1 MNSIVIGSGFGG
13 IAAALRL
20 KAKGHKVKLIEKH
33 PDLGGR
39 ARVFKRNGFIYDAG
53 PTVIT
58 APYLINE
65 LFELFNKDPKN
76 YIELTPLK
84 IWYQFIF
91 EDKTKFN
98 YSGDEIEMKDQIEKL
113 SKEDVNGYEKLVNFT
128 KKIFDKGF
136 LELADVPFDKPF
148 VMMQQLPALLKLKS
162 YKSVYS
168 LVSSYIKN
176 EKLRRML
183 SMHPLLVG
191 GNPFTTTSIYGLILY
206 LEKKWGI
213 HYSVGGTGNII
224 KGFEKLMNEVGIEI
238 IKNTEVTEII
248 TKNNKISGVKLNNE
262 NEIDADNV
270 VCNADPPAFYEKML
284 SKSNENSMLFNWK
297 KNRMEYSMGLFVYY
311 FGTKKIY
318 ENVEHHTIKFGNK
331 YEEHLDDIFNKK
343 KLNNENEIGADNVV
357 CNADPPAF
365 YEKMLSKSNES
376 SMLFNWKKNRME
388 YSMGLFVYYFG
399 TKKIYENVEHH
410 TIKFGNKY
418 KEHLDDIFDKKKLN
432 NDISYYLHRPTA
444 TDKTMAPEGNDCFY
458 VLVPVPNNQSKI
470 NWETEGEKMKNLV
483 IEKMEKDL
491 MPDLKNNIVED
502 FYLTPDYF
510 EKELNTK
517 FGSGF
522 SIQPKF
528 TQSAYFR
535 FHNKSEIYDG
545 LYFVGAGTHPG
556 AGVPGVLSSA
566 KVLDKL
572 F

>member
-20 KAKGHKVKLIEKH
+20 KAKGHKVTLIEKH

-39 ARVFKRNGFIYDAG
+39 ARVFRKNGFIFDGG

-65 LFELFNKDPKN
+65 LFELFKKNPKD
-76 YIELTPLK
+76 YIKLSPLK
-84 IWYQFIF
+84 VWYQFVF
-91 EDKTKFN
+91 EDKSKFN
-98 YSGDEIEMKDQIEKL
+98 YSGNENEMKAQIKEL
-113 SKEDVNGYEKLVNFT
+113 NKEDIKGYEKLVNFT

-136 LELADVPFDKPF
+136 TELADIPFDKPF
-148 VMMQQLPALLKLKS
+148 VMMQQLPSLLKLKS

-213 HYSVGGTGNII
+213 HYSMGGTGNII
-224 KGFEKLMNEVGIEI
+224 KGFEKLMNEVGIKV
-238 IKNTEVTEII
+238 IKGNEVTKILS
-248 TKNNKISGVKLNNE
+248 KNNKITSIQLDNHDY
-262 NEIDADNV
+262 IDADNV
-270 VCNADPPAFYEKML
+270 ICNADPPAVYEKL
-284 SKSNENSMLFNWK
+284 LDEKNNNSFLFKWK
-297 KNRMEYSMGLFVYY
+297 KKRMEYSMGLFVYY

-318 ENVEHHTIKFGNK
+318 DNVEHHTIKFG
-331 YEEHLDDIFNKK
+331 
-343 KLNNENEIGADNVV
+343 
-357 CNADPPAF
+357 
-365 YEKMLSKSNES
+365 S
-376 SMLFNWKKNRME
+376 
-388 YSMGLFVYYFG
+388 
-399 TKKIYENVEHH
+399 
-410 TIKFGNKY
+410 KY

-432 NDISYYLHRPTA
+432 NDISYYLHRPSA
-444 TDKTMAPEGNDCFY
+444 TDKSMAPEGNDCFY
-458 VLVPVPNNQSKI
+458 VLVPVPNNQSGI
-470 NWETEGEKMKNLV
+470 DWSIEGEKMKKL
-483 IEKMEKDL
+483 IIDKMENDL
-491 MPDLKNNIVED
+491 MPNLRNNIVED

-510 EKELNTK
+510 EKDLNTK

-566 KVLDKL
+566 KVLDKIL
-572 F
+572 

>member
-20 KAKGHKVKLIEKH
+20 KAKGHQVKLIEKH

-39 ARVFKRNGFIYDAG
+39 ARVFKKNGFIFDGG

-65 LFELFNKDPKN
+65 LFELFKKDPKN
-76 YIELTPLK
+76 YIELSPLK

-91 EDKTKFN
+91 EDKSKFN
-98 YSGDEIEMKDQIEKL
+98 YSGDEDNMVKQIEDI
-113 SKEDVNGYEKLVNFT
+113 SKDDVVGYQKLVSFT

-136 LELADVPFDKPF
+136 TELADVPFDKPF
-148 VMMQQLPALLKLKS
+148 VMMQQLPALIKLKS

-168 LVSSYIKN
+168 LVSSFIKN

-213 HYSVGGTGNII
+213 HYSMGGTGNII
-224 KGFEKLMNEVGIEI
+224 KGLEKLMLEEGIDV
-238 IKNTEVTEII
+238 IKNSEVTEII
-248 TKNNKISGVKLNNE
+248 SKSNKITGIKLNNQ
-262 NEIDADNV
+262 EIIEAENV

-284 SKSNENSMLFNWK
+284 KKNGQGSFIFNWK
-297 KNRMEYSMGLFVYY
+297 KKRMEYSMGLFVYY

-318 ENVEHHTIKFGNK
+318 
-331 YEEHLDDIFNKK
+331 
-343 KLNNENEIGADNVV
+343 
-357 CNADPPAF
+357 P
-365 YEKMLSKSNES
+365 
-376 SMLFNWKKNRME
+376 
-388 YSMGLFVYYFG
+388 
-399 TKKIYENVEHH
+399 NVEHH

-418 KEHLDDIFDKKKLN
+418 KEHLEDIFNNKKLN
-432 NDISYYLHRPTA
+432 NDISYYLHRPSA
-444 TDKTMAPEGNDCFY
+444 TDKSMAPEGNDCFY

-470 NWETEGEKMKNLV
+470 NWQTEGENMKNLV
-483 IEKMEKDL
+483 IDKMEKDL
-491 MPDLKNNIVED
+491 MPNLKENIVAD

-572 F
+572 L

>member
-20 KAKGHKVKLIEKH
+20 RAKGHDVTLIEKH
-33 PDLGGR
+33 QDLGGR
-39 ARVFKRNGFIYDAG
+39 ARVFKRNGFTFDGG

-65 LFELFNKDPKN
+65 LFELFKKNPKD
-76 YIELTPLK
+76 YIELSPLK

-91 EDKTKFN
+91 EDRSKFN
-98 YSGDEIEMKDQIEKL
+98 YSGNENEMKAQIGEL
-113 SKEDVNGYEKLVNFT
+113 SQEDVQGYEKLVNFT

-136 LELADVPFDKPF
+136 TELADVPFDKPF

-213 HYSVGGTGNII
+213 HYSMGGTGNII
-224 KGFEKLMNEVGIEI
+224 KGFEKLMNEVGIKVIKGNEVKKI
-238 IKNTEVTEII
+238 ISKNTKI
-248 TKNNKISGVKLNNE
+248 TGVQLNND
-262 NEIDADNV
+262 NTINADIV
-270 VCNADPPAFYEKML
+270 ICNADPPAVYEKL
-284 SKSNENSMLFNWK
+284 LDGNSNNSFLFNWK
-297 KNRMEYSMGLFVYY
+297 K
-311 FGTKKIY
+311 K
-318 ENVEHHTIKFGNK
+318 
-331 YEEHLDDIFNKK
+331 
-343 KLNNENEIGADNVV
+343 
-357 CNADPPAF
+357 
-365 YEKMLSKSNES
+365 
-376 SMLFNWKKNRME
+376 RME

-432 NDISYYLHRPTA
+432 EDISYYLHRPSA
-444 TDKTMAPEGNDCFY
+444 TDKSMAPEGNDCFY
-458 VLVPVPNNQSKI
+458 VLVPVPNNQSGI
-470 NWETEGEKMKNLV
+470 NWNTEGEKMKSLIIN
-483 IEKMEKDL
+483 KMEKDL
-491 MPDLKNNIVED
+491 MPNLKENIVED

-510 EKELNTK
+510 EKDLNTK

-566 KVLDKL
+566 KVLDKIL
-572 F
+572 

>member
-20 KAKGHKVKLIEKH
+20 KAKGHKVTLIEKH

-39 ARVFKRNGFIYDAG
+39 ARVFRKNGFIFDGG

-58 APYLINE
+58 APHLINE
-65 LFELFNKDPKN
+65 LFELFKKNPKD
-76 YIELTPLK
+76 YIKLSPLK
-84 IWYQFIF
+84 VWYQFVF
-91 EDKTKFN
+91 EDKSKFN
-98 YSGDEIEMKDQIEKL
+98 YSGNENEMKAQIKEL
-113 SKEDVNGYEKLVNFT
+113 NKEDVEGYEKLVSFT

-136 LELADVPFDKPF
+136 TELADIPFDKPF
-148 VMMQQLPALLKLKS
+148 VMMQQLPSLLKLKS

-213 HYSVGGTGNII
+213 HYSMGGTGNII
-224 KGFEKLMNEVGIEI
+224 KGFEKLMNEVGIKV
-238 IKNTEVTEII
+238 IKGNEVTKILS
-248 TKNNKISGVKLNNE
+248 KNNKITSIQLDNHDY
-262 NEIDADNV
+262 IDADNV
-270 VCNADPPAFYEKML
+270 ICNADPPAVYEKL
-284 SKSNENSMLFNWK
+284 LDEKNNNSFLFKWK
-297 KNRMEYSMGLFVYY
+297 KKRMEYSMGLFVYY

-318 ENVEHHTIKFGNK
+318 DNVEHHTIKFG
-331 YEEHLDDIFNKK
+331 
-343 KLNNENEIGADNVV
+343 
-357 CNADPPAF
+357 
-365 YEKMLSKSNES
+365 S
-376 SMLFNWKKNRME
+376 
-388 YSMGLFVYYFG
+388 
-399 TKKIYENVEHH
+399 
-410 TIKFGNKY
+410 KY

-432 NDISYYLHRPTA
+432 NDISYYLHRPSA
-444 TDKTMAPEGNDCFY
+444 TDKSMAPEGNDCFY
-458 VLVPVPNNQSKI
+458 VLVPVPNNQSGI
-470 NWETEGEKMKNLV
+470 DWSIEGDKMKKL
-483 IEKMEKDL
+483 IIDKMENDL
-491 MPDLKNNIVED
+491 MPNLRNNIIED

-510 EKELNTK
+510 EKDLNTK

-566 KVLDKL
+566 KVLDKIL
-572 F
+572 

>member
-20 KAKGHKVKLIEKH
+20 KAKGHQVTLVEKH

-39 ARVFKRNGFIYDAG
+39 ARVFKKNGFTFDGG

-65 LFELFNKDPKN
+65 LFDLFKKDPKD

-91 EDKTKFN
+91 EDKTKFD
-98 YSGDEIEMKDQIEKL
+98 YSGNESEMKNQIQKIN
-113 SKEDVNGYEKLVNFT
+113 KTDVKGYEKLVNFT

-136 LELADVPFDKPF
+136 TELADVPFDKPF
-148 VMMQQLPALLKLKS
+148 VMMKQLPALLKLKS

-168 LVSSYIKN
+168 LVSSYIQN

-191 GNPFTTTSIYGLILY
+191 GNPFSTTSIYGLILY

-213 HYSVGGTGNII
+213 HYSMGGTGNII
-224 KGFEKLMNEVGIEI
+224 KGYEKLMNEVGIKILKES
-238 IKNTEVTEII
+238 EVTKII
-248 TKNNKISGVKLNNE
+248 SKNNKISGIQINNQID
-262 NEIDADNV
+262 IDADNV
-270 VCNADPPAFYEKML
+270 ICNADPPAVYEKL
-284 SKSNENSMLFNWK
+284 LGQNKNNS
-297 KNRMEYSMGLFVYY
+297 
-311 FGTKKIY
+311 I
-318 ENVEHHTIKFGNK
+318 
-331 YEEHLDDIFNKK
+331 
-343 KLNNENEIGADNVV
+343 
-357 CNADPPAF
+357 
-365 YEKMLSKSNES
+365 
-376 SMLFNWKKNRME
+376 LFNWKKNRME

-432 NDISYYLHRPTA
+432 EDISYYLHRPTA
-444 TDKTMAPEGNDCFY
+444 TDKSMAPQGNDCFY

-470 NWETEGEKMKNLV
+470 NWDIEGKKMKKLV

-491 MPDLKNNIVED
+491 MPNLSENIVED

-510 EKELNTK
+510 EKDLNTK
-517 FGSGF
+517 YGSGF

-535 FHNKSEIYDG
+535 FHNKSEVYDG

-566 KVLDKL
+566 KVLDKII
-572 F
+572 

>member
-20 KAKGHKVKLIEKH
+20 KAKGHQVKLIEKH

-39 ARVFKRNGFIYDAG
+39 ARVFKKNGFIFDGG

-65 LFELFNKDPKN
+65 LFELFKKDPKN
-76 YIELTPLK
+76 YIELSPLK

-91 EDKTKFN
+91 EDKSKFN
-98 YSGDEIEMKDQIEKL
+98 YSGNEANMVKQIEDI
-113 SKEDVNGYEKLVNFT
+113 SKDDVEGYQKLVSFT

-136 LELADVPFDKPF
+136 TELADVPFDKPF

-168 LVSSYIKN
+168 LVSSFIKN

-213 HYSVGGTGNII
+213 HYSMGGTGNII
-224 KGFEKLMNEVGIEI
+224 KGLEKLMLEEGIDI
-238 IKNTEVTEII
+238 IKNSEVTEII
-248 TKNNKISGVKLNNE
+248 SKSNKITGIKLNNQ
-262 NEIDADNV
+262 EIIEAENV

-284 SKSNENSMLFNWK
+284 KKNGQGSFIFNWK
-297 KNRMEYSMGLFVYY
+297 KKRMEYSMGLFVYY

-318 ENVEHHTIKFGNK
+318 
-331 YEEHLDDIFNKK
+331 
-343 KLNNENEIGADNVV
+343 
-357 CNADPPAF
+357 P
-365 YEKMLSKSNES
+365 
-376 SMLFNWKKNRME
+376 
-388 YSMGLFVYYFG
+388 
-399 TKKIYENVEHH
+399 NVEHH

-418 KEHLDDIFDKKKLN
+418 KEHLEDIFNNKKLN
-432 NDISYYLHRPTA
+432 NDISYYLHRPSA
-444 TDKTMAPEGNDCFY
+444 TDKSMAPEGNDCFY

-470 NWETEGEKMKNLV
+470 DWQTEGENMKNLV
-483 IEKMEKDL
+483 IDKMEKDL
-491 MPDLKNNIVED
+491 MPNLRENIVSD

-572 F
+572 L

>member
-20 KAKGHKVKLIEKH
+20 KAKGHKVTLIEKH

-39 ARVFKRNGFIYDAG
+39 ARVFSKNGFIFDGG

-65 LFELFNKDPKN
+65 LFEMFKKNPKD
-76 YIELTPLK
+76 YINISPLK

-91 EDKTKFN
+91 EDKSKFN
-98 YSGDEIEMKDQIEKL
+98 YSGDEADMKKQIEKI
-113 SKEDVNGYEKLVNFT
+113 SKEDVLGYEKLVNFT

-136 LELADVPFDKPF
+136 TELADIPFDKPV
-148 VMMQQLPALLKLKS
+148 VMFKQLPALLKLKS

-213 HYSVGGTGNII
+213 HYSMGGTGNII
-224 KGFEKLMNEVGIEI
+224 KGFEKLMNEEGIEI
-238 IKNTEVTEII
+238 IKGHEVCKILSNE
-248 TKNNKISGVKLNNE
+248 NKIIGVQLDNE
-262 NEIDADNV
+262 RKINADHV
-270 VCNADPPAFYEKML
+270 VCNADPPAVYEEL
-284 SKSNENSMLFNWK
+284 LNSKNNTSMLFNWK

-311 FGTKKIY
+311 FGTKK
-318 ENVEHHTIKFGNK
+318 TF
-331 YEEHLDDIFNKK
+331 
-343 KLNNENEIGADNVV
+343 
-357 CNADPPAF
+357 
-365 YEKMLSKSNES
+365 S
-376 SMLFNWKKNRME
+376 
-388 YSMGLFVYYFG
+388 
-399 TKKIYENVEHH
+399 NVEHH

-418 KEHLDDIFDKKKLN
+418 KEHLDDIFNNKKLN
-432 NDISYYLHRPTA
+432 NDISYYLHRPSA
-444 TDKTMAPEGNDCFY
+444 TDKSMAPEGNDCFY

-470 NWETEGEKMKNLV
+470 NWQIEGEKMKNLV
-483 IEKMEKDL
+483 IDKMEKDL
-491 MPDLKNNIVED
+491 MPNLRENIIED

-517 FGSGF
+517 YGSGF

-528 TQSAYFR
+528 SQSAYFR

-545 LYFVGAGTHPG
+545 LYFVGAGVHPG

-566 KVLDKL
+566 KVLDKII
-572 F
+572 

>member
-1 MNSIVIGSGFGG
+1 MNSLVIGSGFGG

-20 KAKGHKVKLIEKH
+20 RAKGHEVTIIEKH

-39 ARVFKRNGFIYDAG
+39 ARVFRKNGFTFDGG

-65 LFELFNKDPKN
+65 LFDLFKKDPKD
-76 YIELTPLK
+76 YIKLTPLK

-98 YSGDEIEMKDQIEKL
+98 YSGNELEMKNQIQNINV
-113 SKEDVNGYEKLVNFT
+113 EDVEGYEKLVNFT

-136 LELADVPFDKPF
+136 TELADVPFDKPF

-168 LVSSYIKN
+168 LVSSYIKS
-176 EKLRRML
+176 EKLRKML

-191 GNPFTTTSIYGLILY
+191 GNPFSTTSIYGLILY

-213 HYSVGGTGNII
+213 HYSMGGTGNII
-224 KGFEKLMNEVGIEI
+224 KGYEKLMKEVGVKILKES
-238 IKNTEVTEII
+238 EVTKII
-248 TKNNKISGVKLNNE
+248 SKNNKITGVQINNQTD
-262 NEIDADNV
+262 IDADNII
-270 VCNADPPAFYEKML
+270 CNADPPAVYEKL
-284 SKSNENSMLFNWK
+284 LNQNNNNSF
-297 KNRMEYSMGLFVYY
+297 
-311 FGTKKIY
+311 
-318 ENVEHHTIKFGNK
+318 
-331 YEEHLDDIFNKK
+331 
-343 KLNNENEIGADNVV
+343 
-357 CNADPPAF
+357 
-365 YEKMLSKSNES
+365 
-376 SMLFNWKKNRME
+376 LFNWKKNRME

-432 NDISYYLHRPTA
+432 DDISYYLHRPTA
-444 TDKTMAPEGNDCFY
+444 TDKSMAPEGNDCFY
-458 VLVPVPNNQSKI
+458 VLVPVPNNQSNI
-470 NWETEGEKMKNLV
+470 NWNTEGEKMKKLV

-491 MPDLKNNIVED
+491 MPNLKENIVED

-510 EKELNTK
+510 EKDLNTK

-535 FHNKSEIYDG
+535 FHNKSEVYDG

-566 KVLDKL
+566 KVLDKII
-572 F
+572 

>member
-20 KAKGHKVKLIEKH
+20 RAKGHQVTIIEKH

-39 ARVFKRNGFIYDAG
+39 ARVFKKNGFTFDGG

-65 LFELFNKDPKN
+65 LFDLFKKDPKD
-76 YIELTPLK
+76 YIKLTPLK

-91 EDKTKFN
+91 EDKTKFD
-98 YSGDEIEMKDQIEKL
+98 YSGNESEMKNQIQNIN
-113 SKEDVNGYEKLVNFT
+113 KEDVKGYERLVNFT

-136 LELADVPFDKPF
+136 TELADVPFDKPF

-168 LVSSYIKN
+168 LVSSYIKS

-191 GNPFTTTSIYGLILY
+191 GNPFSTTSIYGLILY

-213 HYSVGGTGNII
+213 HYSMGGTGNII
-224 KGFEKLMNEVGIEI
+224 KGYEKLMNEVGIKILKES
-238 IKNTEVTEII
+238 EVTKII
-248 TKNNKISGVKLNNE
+248 SKNNKISGVQINNKNIIE
-262 NEIDADNV
+262 ADNV
-270 VCNADPPAFYEKML
+270 ICNADPPAVYEKLL
-284 SKSNENSMLFNWK
+284 SQNNNSILFNWK

-311 FGTKKIY
+311 FGTKK
-318 ENVEHHTIKFGNK
+318 V
-331 YEEHLDDIFNKK
+331 
-343 KLNNENEIGADNVV
+343 
-357 CNADPPAF
+357 
-365 YEKMLSKSNES
+365 
-376 SMLFNWKKNRME
+376 
-388 YSMGLFVYYFG
+388 
-399 TKKIYENVEHH
+399 YENVEHH

-418 KEHLDDIFDKKKLN
+418 KEHLEDIFNKKKLN
-432 NDISYYLHRPTA
+432 EDISYYLHRPSA
-444 TDKTMAPEGNDCFY
+444 TDKSMAPKGNDCFY

-470 NWETEGEKMKNLV
+470 DWNIEGEKMKKLV
-483 IEKMEKDL
+483 IDKMEKDL
-491 MPDLKNNIVED
+491 MPNLKENIVED

-510 EKELNTK
+510 EKDLNTK
-517 FGSGF
+517 YGSGF

-566 KVLDKL
+566 KVLDKII
-572 F
+572 

>member
-20 KAKGHKVKLIEKH
+20 RAKGHKVTIIEKH

-39 ARVFKRNGFIYDAG
+39 ARVFKKNGFIFDGG

-65 LFELFNKDPKN
+65 LFDLFKKDPKD
-76 YIELTPLK
+76 YIKLTPLK

-98 YSGDEIEMKDQIEKL
+98 YSGNELEMKNQIRNINV
-113 SKEDVNGYEKLVNFT
+113 EDVKGYEKLVNFT

-136 LELADVPFDKPF
+136 TELADVPFDKPF

-168 LVSSYIKN
+168 LVSSYIQS

-191 GNPFTTTSIYGLILY
+191 GNPFSTTSIYGLILY

-213 HYSVGGTGNII
+213 HYSMGGTGNII
-224 KGFEKLMNEVGIEI
+224 KGYEKLMKEVGIKILKES
-238 IKNTEVTEII
+238 EVTKII
-248 TKNNKISGVKLNNE
+248 SKNNKITGVQINNQTD
-262 NEIDADNV
+262 IDTDNII
-270 VCNADPPAFYEKML
+270 CNADPPAVYEKL
-284 SKSNENSMLFNWK
+284 LNQNNKNSFLFNWK

-318 ENVEHHTIKFGNK
+318 ENVEHHTIKFG
-331 YEEHLDDIFNKK
+331 D
-343 KLNNENEIGADNVV
+343 
-357 CNADPPAF
+357 
-365 YEKMLSKSNES
+365 
-376 SMLFNWKKNRME
+376 
-388 YSMGLFVYYFG
+388 
-399 TKKIYENVEHH
+399 
-410 TIKFGNKY
+410 KY

-444 TDKTMAPEGNDCFY
+444 TDKSMAPEGNDCFY
-458 VLVPVPNNQSKI
+458 VLVPVPNNQSNI
-470 NWETEGEKMKNLV
+470 NWNTEGEKMKKLV

-491 MPDLKNNIVED
+491 MPNLKENIVED

-510 EKELNTK
+510 EKDLNTK

-535 FHNKSEIYDG
+535 FHNKSEVYDG

-566 KVLDKL
+566 KVLDKII
-572 F
+572 